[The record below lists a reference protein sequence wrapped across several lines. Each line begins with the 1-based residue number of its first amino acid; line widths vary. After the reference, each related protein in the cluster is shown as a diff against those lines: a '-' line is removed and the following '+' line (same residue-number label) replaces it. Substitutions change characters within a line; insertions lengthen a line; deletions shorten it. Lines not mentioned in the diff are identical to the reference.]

1 MKKIILS
8 EEQDKLIQNKL
19 NEMLNPNLG
28 NNFSLNAN
36 VTKKDGQPVSSNEIP
51 QLLNSMDK
59 AQDQTGLTTNAK
71 VNIGNDGDT
80 ETLSLSSNNPS
91 RTTIKESILITK
103 KQLNE
108 ARLKKLKSNSQV
120 IKVENFLK

>member
-59 AQDQTGLTTNAK
+59 AQHQTGLTTNAK
-71 VNIGNDGDT
+71 VNIGNDEDT

-91 RTTIKESILITK
+91 RTAVKESILITK
-103 KQLNE
+103 QQLNE
-108 ARLKKLKSNSQV
+108 ARLKKLKTNSQV